1 MSLKNVPA
9 FGLVGDY
16 RYGVINMD
24 QSEARMAED
33 QPPLLGATFDHV
45 PMYLAIHS
53 NG

>member
-33 QPPLLGATFDHV
+33 QPPFSAGAKTWH
-45 PMYLAIHS
+45 
-53 NG
+53 